1 MVISKFWKGQMK
13 KVEKEKLFI
22 DDACTFD
29 QGFLFYF
36 KMFWKKGYWKTQ
48 KDQALTIHE
57 KNEMKM
63 ILSMSGLQISETA
76 KQCTSS
82 AFTNFVSTFWI
93 SKIEWKNIDEI
104 MWNHYRSC
112 KCQAALLGLK
122 STYFQTLSLDILS
135 KW

>member
-1 MVISKFWKGQMK
+1 
-13 KVEKEKLFI
+13 
-22 DDACTFD
+22 
-29 QGFLFYF
+29 
-36 KMFWKKGYWKTQ
+36 
-48 KDQALTIHE
+48 
-57 KNEMKM
+57 M

-104 MWNHYRSC
+104 MWNHYQSC

-122 STYFQTLSLDILS
+122 STYFQTLSLDISTYYQSDNQVWNLVKFKTLKVYS
-135 KW
+135 VSI